1 MKQGNNNYLFTGDLE
16 KEGEKSLVEK
26 NDLPQCKLFKAGHH
40 GSKTS
45 SNDELLAKIR
55 PEIVCVCCCCG
66 STEYT
71 NDIANVFPTQDFCDR
86 VIKYTDKIYVTTIYS
101 ETAEENFESLN
112 GNIIV
117 SSNGGEV
124 KVTCSGSNE
133 PFTKSEWYL
142 KYRAGNKAA

>member
-1 MKQGNNNYLFTGDLE
+1 M
-16 KEGEKSLVEK
+16 
-26 NDLPQCKLFKAGHH
+26 
-40 GSKTS
+40 
-45 SNDELLAKIR
+45 
-55 PEIVCVCCCCG
+55 
-66 STEYT
+66 
-71 NDIANVFPTQDFCDR
+71 
-86 VIKYTDKIYVTTIYS
+86 YS
-101 ETAEENFESLN
+101 ETAEGNFESLN